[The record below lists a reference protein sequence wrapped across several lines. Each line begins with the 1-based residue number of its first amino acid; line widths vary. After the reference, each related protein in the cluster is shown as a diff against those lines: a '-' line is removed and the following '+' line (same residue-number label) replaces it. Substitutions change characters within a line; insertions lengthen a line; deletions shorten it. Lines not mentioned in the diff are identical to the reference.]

1 MRLKGIDVS
10 KHQGVI
16 DWKKVKNDGVEFAI
30 IRIGYGGSTPVK
42 DERFEENYKN
52 AKANGLKVGT
62 YLYSYANSDSDVEA
76 EVKAILKWLDG
87 KTFDLP
93 FYLDVEDNKTQ
104 GKLSVNELTNY
115 VYNICER
122 VENAGYFTGIYAS
135 KNWLETKLDM
145 NKLNRFTVWLAQWSA
160 NPSYQGT
167 YAMWQYTSD
176 GSVNGISGRV
186 DMNYQVAELGGNT
199 GNVKEEQ
206 IEVDSDYTG
215 NSIVDYLKSI
225 GVDSSF
231 ENRKK
236 LALANG
242 FTSYTGTSKQNLKL
256 LEILRNGGTTKTS
269 TYNGN
274 SIVDY
279 LKSVGIDSSFENRKK
294 LAEENGI
301 KNYTGKANQNTKLLN
316 ILRGY

>member
-1 MRLKGIDVS
+1 MKIKGIDVS
-10 KHQGVI
+10 KHNGKI
-16 DWKKVKNDGVEFAI
+16 DFKKVKDSGIDFVI
-30 IRIGYGGSTPVK
+30 IRIGYGGSAPQK

-145 NKLNRFTVWLAQWSA
+145 NKLNRFTIWLAQWTA
-160 NPSYQGT
+160 NPTYQGT

-186 DMNYQVAELGGNT
+186 DMNYQVKELGGNL
-199 GNVKEEQ
+199 NKVSNKKSNEEIAKEVIQ
-206 IEVDSDYTG
+206 G
-215 NSIVDYLKSI
+215 KW
-225 GVDSSF
+225 G
-231 ENRKK
+231 
-236 LALANG
+236 
-242 FTSYTGTSKQNLKL
+242 
-256 LEILRNGGTTKTS
+256 
-269 TYNGN
+269 NGN
-274 SIVDY
+274 DRKNKLTNAGYVYQDVQDIVNKI
-279 LKSVGIDSSFENRKK
+279 LSKKSNEEIAKEVIQGKWGNGIDRKNK
-294 LAEENGI
+294 LTNA
-301 KNYTGKANQNTKLLN
+301 
-316 ILRGY
+316 GYVYQDVQKIVNEMLK

>member
-1 MRLKGIDVS
+1 MKVKGIDVS

-16 DWKKVKNDGVEFAI
+16 EWKKVKNDGVEFAI
-30 IRIGYGGSTPVK
+30 IRIGYGGSSPVK

-52 AKANGLKVGT
+52 AKANGIKVGV
-62 YLYSYANSDSDVEA
+62 YIYSYADSESDVKKEYEA
-76 EVKAILKWLDG
+76 VIKWLNGRDL
-87 KTFDLP
+87 DLP
-93 FYLDVEDNKTQ
+93 VYYDVEDK
-104 GKLSVNELTNY
+104 KMSSLSKEVLSNY
-115 VYNICER
+115 VKTFCVKI
-122 VENAGYFTGIYAS
+122 ENAGYWAGIYAN

-145 NKLNRFTVWLAQWSA
+145 NYLKNYTVWLAQWTN
-160 NPSYQGT
+160 NPTYKGS
-167 YAMWQYTSD
+167 YAMWQYTSN
-176 GSVNGISGRV
+176 GRVNGIGGRV

-199 GNVKEEQ
+199 DNVKEEQ
-206 IEVDSDYTG
+206 TEVDSEYKG
-215 NSIVDYLKSI
+215 NSIVDYLKSV

-279 LKSVGIDSSFENRKK
+279 LKSVEINSSFENRKK

-301 KNYTGKANQNTKLLN
+301 KNYTGTANQNTKLLN
-316 ILRGY
+316 ILRGF